1 MSYFV
6 RFIGVAIV
14 ILGLLGFFV
23 LVMEAQPETG
33 FGEPNAL
40 LIGYGIGIAATG
52 IAIGTMWYYI
62 GKVGAQVEAIA
73 ARTEVGAASCPH
85 CAEPVQTSA
94 EACPHCGRDISIDET
109 MDETPK
115 RRVCERSDGVHVA
128 AQHDECPHCGEPVTD
143 GRHPPLE
150 EVSSM

>member
-6 RFIGVAIV
+6 RFVGVAIV
-14 ILGLLGFFV
+14 ILGLLGFLV
-23 LVMEAQPETG
+23 LVMEAIPETTY
-33 FGEPNAL
+33 GEPNGL

-73 ARTEVGAASCPH
+73 ARTEVGEASCPH

-94 EACPHCGRDISIDET
+94 EACPHCGLGISIDQAIT
-109 MDETPK
+109 DSPK
-115 RRVCERSDGVHVA
+115 RRVCERSYGVHVA

-150 EVSSM
+150 EASSA